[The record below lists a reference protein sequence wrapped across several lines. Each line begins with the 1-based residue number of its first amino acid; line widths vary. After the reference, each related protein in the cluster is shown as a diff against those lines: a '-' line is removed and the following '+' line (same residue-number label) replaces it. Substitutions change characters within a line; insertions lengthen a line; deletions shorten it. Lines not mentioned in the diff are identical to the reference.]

1 MDHHSPVRPLDRTLD
16 HHPRATLGKRNFF
29 RRPLRI
35 SVFKTGMLADM
46 IGSMLLIFVVLA
58 FYRLFKDVDKEL
70 AV

>member
-1 MDHHSPVRPLDRTLD
+1 
-16 HHPRATLGKRNFF
+16 
-29 RRPLRI
+29 
-35 SVFKTGMLADM
+35 M